1 MQKNFQELRK
11 KLIAETKKKVKE
23 SVNEDN
29 LIIQAVNCIDEA
41 DRTANTLAKRLREW
55 YSFYCPEFSN
65 SIASHQKF
73 VEIIQKKQK
82 NQLLKE
88 VNVNP
93 KDSMGA
99 DLKKED
105 VDAILELAK
114 AINRLYELKES
125 QSRYLERIMKEYC
138 PNINAVAGSLIGAKL
153 LAIAGSL
160 KKISRMPSSTIQLL
174 GAEKALFRHLTTGA
188 RSPKYGII
196 HEHTLISQ
204 AKKSEHGKIARLLA
218 DKIAIAVKV
227 DFFKGDFFGDKLNEE
242 IKRRLGK

>member
-1 MQKNFQELRK
+1 MPKDFDELRK

-23 SVNEDN
+23 SISEDN
-29 LIIQAVNCIDEA
+29 LITQAVNCIDES

-65 SIASHQKF
+65 SIASHPKF
-73 VEIIQKKQK
+73 IELIQKKTK
-82 NQLLKE
+82 KELLKE
-88 VNVNP
+88 INVKP
-93 KDSMGA
+93 EDSMGA

-114 AINRLYELKES
+114 AINRLYEVKEL
-125 QSRYLERIMKEYC
+125 QTKYLEKVMKAYC
-138 PNINAVAGSLIGAKL
+138 PNITAVAGPLIGAKL

-160 KKISRMPSSTIQLL
+160 KKLSSMPSSTIQLL

-188 RSPKYGII
+188 KSPKYGIL

-218 DKIAIAVKV
+218 DKIAIAAKV
-227 DFFKGDFFGDKLNEE
+227 DFFKGKFVGDNLNDE
-242 IKRRLGK
+242 IKRRLKK